1 VPETLESVTVAR
13 GPQVIALGEVLT
25 LHGIFSTAV
34 AILRALTRRVRL
46 TAQLT
51 MSARSRRV

>member
-1 VPETLESVTVAR
+1 MPETLESVTVAR
-13 GPQVIALGEVLT
+13 GPQVIALGTVLT

-34 AILRALTRRVRL
+34 AILRALTGRVRL